1 MSLLLRPTL
10 ALCVLAACAL
20 ACIGCGGPQAG
31 ALSYGESA
39 RRDYDRAMDAYA
51 DGDCLTAEPL
61 FQNVVREYGYSRFA
75 ALAELRVADCELA
88 QLHYS
93 EAIRRYRAFVRARPT
108 HVHID
113 YANFQIALAYYRQIP
128 GDFFLSPPREE
139 RDQTPTRSSLR
150 VVRRFLREYADSEH
164 ATEARRIEHECLALL
179 ARHELYAAG
188 FYLLRERPTATILRL
203 ETLLRD
209 YEGSGLE
216 PDALL
221 LLGRTY
227 LHVRELVAARTAFE
241 SLRTRFPESG
251 LVVQAEAFLARMDSG
266 DIGGVPR
273 APEGGDDDDD
283 DDGSDAAGDAE
294 GDAEGDDEAL
304 EPEGGSDDT
313 SSPTTSTTAATS
325 AESASS
331 VGTGTPGTE
340 SSPSTA
346 PGTTTRTSET
356 TGLEPEGTYTNAP
369 IPPGE

>member
-1 MSLLLRPTL
+1 MTPLVRLVV
-10 ALCVLAACAL
+10 AIAAIFACAAL
-20 ACIGCGGPQAG
+20 GAGCGGPQAG

-61 FQNVVREYGYSRFA
+61 FQNVVREYSYSRFA

-108 HVHID
+108 HAHID
-113 YANFQIALAYYRQIP
+113 YANFQIALAYHRQIP

-139 RDQTPTRSSLR
+139 RDQTPTRSALR
-150 VVRRFLREYADSEH
+150 VVRRFLREYGDSEH

-188 FYLLRERPTATILRL
+188 FYLLRERPVATIIRL

-209 YEGSGLE
+209 YGGSGLE

-227 LHVRELVAARTAFE
+227 LHMRELGSARTAFE
-241 SLRTRFPESG
+241 NLRTNYPDSG
-251 LVVQAEAFLARMDSG
+251 LVVQADAFLARMDSG
-266 DIGGVPR
+266 EIGGVPH
-273 APEGGDDDDD
+273 
-283 DDGSDAAGDAE
+283 AAGEAE
-294 GDAEGDDEAL
+294 GDE
-304 EPEGGSDDT
+304 SDDVT
-313 SSPTTSTTAATS
+313 SDPGVSD
-325 AESASS
+325 
-331 VGTGTPGTE
+331 VG
-340 SSPSTA
+340 STA
-346 PGTTTRTSET
+346 P
-356 TGLEPEGTYTNAP
+356 LAAEPEPTPPPAP
-369 IPPGE
+369 DTTPPAADPAAPND